1 MLLKILPPPRKWAFY
16 QFLQIVES
24 VLNNKGKSAIPP
36 LRTSSETLSSAS
48 DRTKF
53 FEKFIL
59 RNLILTTWTCFYLP
73 SLLVLI

>member
-16 QFLQIVES
+16 QFLQTVES
-24 VLNNKGKSAIPP
+24 VLNKGKSAIPP
-36 LRTSSETLSSAS
+36 LRNSSGTLSSAS

-59 RNLILTTWTCFYLP
+59 RNLILTTWTCFCLL